1 MRKELLIGGISMT
14 LATMALAVPTSATD
28 TTDAVDS
35 VSIGVPISCSMEG
48 TGMNSHTASVPNGTY
63 QADIGTTTLK
73 AYCNDDEGFA
83 IFAVGY
89 TGDEIGGTNSTKL
102 VGTNGSIVTGTATSG
117 DTSNWAMKLTTNSGA
132 TYAITLDNGFSSYSS
147 VPASYTKVAHRD
159 SGTDIGTGA
168 TGASLTTT
176 YAAFISK
183 TESADIYN
191 GKVKFTLV
199 HPENETPAQPQP
211 CEAGKICYHAN
222 TTSVQGQ
229 MGDQSLLKKDWSS
242 CAHTDNRTYCSDD
255 DWNEID
261 INTLP
266 ELPNQY
272 IENATLWAPN
282 FKRTGYGFA
291 GWNTSFDYSGTNY
304 GPNQT
309 ITTPADIQTNGL
321 SLYARWIP
329 SQGTLQNWNG
339 CSSMNIGDVT
349 ALTDN
354 RDNDTY
360 AVAKLADGKCWTIE
374 NLRLDNAPELTVSNT
389 HNPSLPLNNSWY
401 YLNRQGTLV
410 TSNHLSAPSDPT
422 STNPDTAW
430 CSDSMGP
437 ECYNQSM
444 LATNNTIGFTTN
456 TSSNYSTS
464 NNVYSYGNYYNW
476 YSATAGHGK
485 YASDSGYVAP
495 GDICPAGWH
504 LPTGK
509 DANGDFGVLDIAIGG
524 TGTDQSTIEASNRW
538 CTYPTNFIYSG
549 YVVGSYVNS
558 RDYYG
563 EYWSSSRGNLD
574 MSAHALYFYGG
585 IASAYGNN
593 VGPGTYAY
601 SKNQGLTVRCISGT

>member
-374 NLRLDNAPELTVSNT
+374 NLRLADKDASNNDIELSSTNT
-389 HNPSLPLNNSWY
+389 YNPSLPITNIYNADSS
-401 YLNRQGTLV
+401 QAT
-410 TSNHLSAPSDPT
+410 TSNHLSATTDPT
-422 STNPDTAW
+422 TTAW
-430 CSDSMGP
+430 CISNSAACDD
-437 ECYNQSM
+437 QSM
-444 LATNNTIGFTTN
+444 LATNNTTLFTNN
-456 TSSNYSTS
+456 TSSSYSAGS
-464 NNVYSYGNYYNW
+464 NVYSYGNYYNW

-485 YASDSGYVAP
+485 NGSSYGSSFTSP

-509 DANGDFGVLDIAIGG
+509 DASGDFGVLDIALGG
-524 TGTDQSTIEASNRW
+524 TGAYSDSSTTPTGATMSSAYRS
-538 CTYPTNFIYSG
+538 YPNNFVYSG
-549 YVVGSYVNS
+549 GVDGSSVNGRSSYGVYWSASGSSSGYAYLLGFGSSYVNPGTGS
-558 RDYYG
+558 NFKYYG
-563 EYWSSSRGNLD
+563 R
-574 MSAHALYFYGG
+574 MA
-585 IASAYGNN
+585 
-593 VGPGTYAY
+593 
-601 SKNQGLTVRCISGT
+601 RCVSGV